1 MKHIFLLSQSSGDD
15 DINNIIES
23 QARNFI
29 DGNDLYFIKPSS
41 DNFKQDL
48 FNAIGDIDIP
58 NEEYFIFNPL
68 KCVLIDNPNLEKIND
83 LVEHLRLQHEYKYI
97 RISKN
102 FSAIKKIANEK
113 LSLYE
118 DNFSKIS
125 TSSPHIINK
134 TILKEIISSSFV
146 NSLDHFWFS
155 LDVSKWKSLFYYE
168 NESTKSLCCFKDQ
181 KDISTIYP
189 IVGNFITAFGKW
201 DVKFSEGIKGYLEK
215 YSISSDREFSEQIS
229 GEWYNDMV
237 KPS

>member
-1 MKHIFLLSQSSGDD
+1 MKHIFLLNESFNDN
-15 DINNIIES
+15 DINSIIES

-29 DGNDLYFIKPSS
+29 DNNDLYFIKPSN

-48 FNAIGDIDIP
+48 LNSINNIDIP
-58 NEEYFIFNPL
+58 NEQYFIFNPL
-68 KCVLIDNPNLEKIND
+68 RCVLIDSPDLQKIND
-83 LVEHLRLQHEYKYI
+83 LSAYLCSQHEYKYI

-102 FSAIKKIANEK
+102 FSSMKKMADEN

-125 TSSPHIINK
+125 ANSPHIINK
-134 TILKEIISSSFV
+134 SILIEIISSSFI

-168 NESTKSLCCFKDQ
+168 KTSNQSLCCFKDQ

-189 IVGNFITAFGKW
+189 IVGNFITPFGKW

-215 YSISSDREFSEQIS
+215 YSISSSREFSEQIS